1 MLARVSGCDSGKQRA
16 STMSNR
22 AIDFVTAR
30 KRPQTQRKISS
41 VHFCKPRRSEGRL
54 LSGLDT
60 VALEAGLSI
69 DTVYRCVKALEAK
82 SLIFR
87 ADVRGRRKNGTR
99 KTLLTIVLYSSEA
112 IAHAAGLGFDQKAI
126 ADRRAMTSVVG
137 QPSKLRSNQP
147 CKLPRGQPSNVRFP
161 YIEPPKLKIE
171 PSGIRANFQSRRGV
185 WIRKGTREWFSW
197 YQHHLE
203 QGHTWLFNGDE
214 LTSFTSKQG
223 TVGRLEAT
231 SLPPPSVRGKSQ
243 C

>member
-30 KRPQTQRKISS
+30 RDL
-41 VHFCKPRRSEGRL
+41 KPSEKLVAFIFANHADPKG
-54 LSGLDT
+54 GCFPALDT

-87 ADVRGRRKNGTR
+87 ADVRGRRINGTR

-171 PSGIRANFQSRRGV
+171 PSGTRANFQSRRGV